1 MMKQGN
7 KQHSGNKK
15 LHSKLE
21 EKYENALK
29 DKKSSESNRI
39 YRICDINTI
48 IQFIADFTVLTTHIH
63 F

>member
-1 MMKQGN
+1 MYKLNVEIG

-21 EKYENALK
+21 EQYENVLK
-29 DKKSSESNRI
+29 DKKSSENNRM

-48 IQFIADFTVLTTHIH
+48 IQFITLIF
-63 F
+63 FQ